1 MKATVMEIHKNYCIV
16 MTRDGQFLKHKT
28 AAGSVE
34 IGDEIVISKAVEVR
48 LGRLYARGFAIAAAV
63 VVVVVGGVFSYRYLN
78 KFYPVGGVR
87 ELAEAE
93 VEDKEVYQEAEAPA
107 EAEVTQDVEEE
118 AATVAAEFEESAV
131 DEIDEA
137 GGLMYEKDFVVEEG
151 IEVEE
156 FIIDDLRFK
165 YRIYESDGE
174 KQILISFINT
184 SASLSFTGSADII
197 LLSGDNI
204 LKELHIDLV
213 DLGPWE
219 EKEETVVYEEDASIL
234 RVRMNGGFN

>member
-16 MTRDGQFLKHKT
+16 MTKDGQFLKHKA

-34 IGDEIVISKAVEVR
+34 IGDEIVISKAPEVR

-63 VVVVVGGVFSYRYLN
+63 VVVVVGGVFSYRYLS

-87 ELAEAE
+87 ELAKAE
-93 VEDKEVYQEAEAPA
+93 VEDKEVYQAEAPA
-107 EAEVTQDVEEE
+107 EVAVTQEVGEE
-118 AATVAAEFEESAV
+118 ADMVAAEFEESAV
-131 DEIDEA
+131 DEINEA

-156 FIIDDLRFK
+156 FIIDDLSFK
-165 YRIYESDGE
+165 YETFESDGE
-174 KQILISFINT
+174 KQILISFKNT
-184 SASLSFTGSADII
+184 SGSLSFNGSADII
-197 LLSGDNI
+197 LLSGDSI

-219 EKEETVVYEEDASIL
+219 EKEETVVYEEGASIL
-234 RVRMNGGFN
+234 RIRMNGGFN

>member
-34 IGDEIVISKAVEVR
+34 IGDEIVISKVPEVR

-63 VVVVVGGVFSYRYLN
+63 VVVVVGGVFSYRYLS

-87 ELAEAE
+87 ELAKAE
-93 VEDKEVYQEAEAPA
+93 VEDKEVYQAEAPA
-107 EAEVTQDVEEE
+107 EVAVTQEVGEE
-118 AATVAAEFEESAV
+118 AAMVAVELEEGAV
-131 DEIDEA
+131 DEINEA
-137 GGLMYEKDFVVEEG
+137 GGLMYEKDFVIEES
-151 IEVEE
+151 IEAEE
-156 FIIDDLRFK
+156 FIIDDLCFRYETF
-165 YRIYESDGE
+165 ESDGE
-174 KQILISFINT
+174 KQILISFKNT
-184 SASLSFTGSADII
+184 SGSLSFTGSADII
-197 LLSGDNI
+197 LLSGDSI

-234 RVRMNGGFN
+234 RIRMNGGFN

>member
-16 MTRDGQFLKHKT
+16 MTKDGQFLKHKA

-34 IGDEIVISKAVEVR
+34 IGDEIVISKAPEVR

-63 VVVVVGGVFSYRYLN
+63 VVVVVGGVFSYRYLS

-87 ELAEAE
+87 ELAKAE
-93 VEDKEVYQEAEAPA
+93 VEDKEVYQAEAPA
-107 EAEVTQDVEEE
+107 EVAVTQEVGEE
-118 AATVAAEFEESAV
+118 ADMVAAEFEESAV
-131 DEIDEA
+131 DEINEA
-137 GGLMYEKDFVVEEG
+137 GGLMYEKDFVIEEG

-156 FIIDDLRFK
+156 FIIDDLCFK
-165 YRIYESDGE
+165 YEIFESDGE
-174 KQILISFINT
+174 KQILISFKNT
-184 SASLSFTGSADII
+184 SGSLSFTGSVDII
-197 LLSGDNI
+197 LLSGDSV

-234 RVRMNGGFN
+234 RIRVNGGFN

>member
-16 MTRDGQFLKHKT
+16 MTRDGQFLKHR
-28 AAGSVE
+28 AVAGSVE
-34 IGDEIVISKAVEVR
+34 IGDEIVISKIPEVR

-63 VVVVVGGVFSYRYLN
+63 VVVVVGGVFSYRYLS

-87 ELAEAE
+87 ELAKAE
-93 VEDKEVYQEAEAPA
+93 VEDKEVYQAEAPA
-107 EAEVTQDVEEE
+107 EVAVTQEVGEE
-118 AATVAAEFEESAV
+118 ADMVAVEFEEGAV
-131 DEIDEA
+131 DEINEA
-137 GGLMYEKDFVVEEG
+137 GGLMYEKDFVIEEG

-156 FIIDDLRFK
+156 FIIDDLCFK
-165 YRIYESDGE
+165 YETFESDGE
-174 KQILISFINT
+174 KQILISFKNT
-184 SASLSFTGSADII
+184 SGSLSFTGSADII

-234 RVRMNGGFN
+234 RIRMNGGFN

>member
-1 MKATVMEIHKNYCIV
+1 MKAIVMEIHKNYCIV

-63 VVVVVGGVFSYRYLN
+63 VVVVVGGVFSYRYIS
-78 KFYPVGGVR
+78 KFYPVRGVR

-93 VEDKEVYQEAEAPA
+93 VEDKEVYQEAAPA
-107 EAEVTQDVEEE
+107 EAVVTQDVEEE
-118 AATVAAEFEESAV
+118 TATVAVECEESAV
-131 DEIDEA
+131 DEVNEA
-137 GGLMYEKDFVVEEG
+137 GGLMHEKDFVIEEG

-156 FIIDDLRFK
+156 FIIDNLRFK
-165 YRIYESDGE
+165 YRIFESDGE
-174 KQILISFINT
+174 KQILISFKNT
-184 SASLSFTGSADII
+184 SASLSFTGSVDII

-219 EKEETVVYEEDASIL
+219 EKEETVVYEEDVSIL

>member
-16 MTRDGQFLKHKT
+16 MTRGGQFLKHKT

-87 ELAEAE
+87 ELAEAR
-93 VEDKEVYQEAEAPA
+93 VEDKEAYQAEAPA
-107 EAEVTQDVEEE
+107 EAEVTQEVGEE
-118 AATVAAEFEESAV
+118 AATVAVELEESAV
-131 DEIDEA
+131 DEINET
-137 GGLMYEKDFVVEEG
+137 GGLMYERDFVVEEG

-165 YRIYESDGE
+165 YETFESDE
-174 KQILISFINT
+174 KKQILISFTNT
-184 SASLSFTGSADII
+184 SANLSFNGSADII

-219 EKEETVVYEEDASIL
+219 EKEETVVHEEDASIL

>member
-1 MKATVMEIHKNYCIV
+1 MEINKNYCIV
-16 MTRDGQFLKHKT
+16 MTRDGQFLKHKA

-34 IGDEIVISKAVEVR
+34 IGDEIVISKVPEVR

-63 VVVVVGGVFSYRYLN
+63 VVVVVGGVFSYRYLS

-87 ELAEAE
+87 ELAKAE
-93 VEDKEVYQEAEAPA
+93 VEDKEVYQAEAPA
-107 EAEVTQDVEEE
+107 EVAVTQEVGEE
-118 AATVAAEFEESAV
+118 ADMVAAEFEESAV
-131 DEIDEA
+131 DEINEA

-165 YRIYESDGE
+165 YEIFESDGE
-174 KQILISFINT
+174 KQILISFKNT
-184 SASLSFTGSADII
+184 SGSLSFTGSADII

-234 RVRMNGGFN
+234 RIRMNGGFN

>member
-16 MTRDGQFLKHKT
+16 MTRDGQFLKHKI

-34 IGDEIVISKAVEVR
+34 IGDEIVISKAPEVR
-48 LGRLYARGFAIAAAV
+48 LGKLYARGFAIAAAV
-63 VVVVVGGVFSYRYLN
+63 VIVVVGGVFSYRYLS

-87 ELAEAE
+87 ELAEAK
-93 VEDKEVYQEAEAPA
+93 VEDKEVYQAEAPA
-107 EAEVTQDVEEE
+107 EAAVTQEVGEE
-118 AATVAAEFEESAV
+118 AATVAVELEESAV
-131 DEIDEA
+131 DEINEA
-137 GGLMYEKDFVVEEG
+137 GGLMYEKDFVIEEG

-156 FIIDDLRFK
+156 FIIDDLSFK

-174 KQILISFINT
+174 KQILISFKNT
-184 SASLSFTGSADII
+184 SANLSFTGSADII

-219 EKEETVVYEEDASIL
+219 EKEETVVYEEGASIL
-234 RVRMNGGFN
+234 HVRMNGGFN

>member
-1 MKATVMEIHKNYCIV
+1 MKATVMEIRKNYCII
-16 MTRDGQFLKHKT
+16 MTKDGQFLKHKA

-34 IGDEIVISKAVEVR
+34 IGDEIVISKAPEVR

-63 VVVVVGGVFSYRYLN
+63 VVVVVGGVFSYRYLS

-87 ELAEAE
+87 ELAKAE
-93 VEDKEVYQEAEAPA
+93 VEDKEVYQAEAPA
-107 EAEVTQDVEEE
+107 EVAVTQEVGEE
-118 AATVAAEFEESAV
+118 ADMVAAEFEESAV
-131 DEIDEA
+131 DEINEA

-156 FIIDDLRFK
+156 FIIDDLCFK
-165 YRIYESDGE
+165 YEIFESDGE
-174 KQILISFINT
+174 KQILISFKNT
-184 SASLSFTGSADII
+184 SGSLSFTGSADII

-234 RVRMNGGFN
+234 RIRMNGGFN

>member
-16 MTRDGQFLKHKT
+16 MTGDGQFLKHKT

-34 IGDEIVISKAVEVR
+34 IGDEIVISKAVEVK

-63 VVVVVGGVFSYRYLN
+63 VVVVVGGVFSYRYLS

-87 ELAEAE
+87 ELAEAG
-93 VEDKEVYQEAEAPA
+93 VEDKEAYQAEAPA
-107 EAEVTQDVEEE
+107 EAEVTQDAEEE
-118 AATVAAEFEESAV
+118 AATVAVEFEESAV
-131 DEIDEA
+131 DEINEA
-137 GGLMYEKDFVVEEG
+137 GGLMYEKNFVIEEG

-156 FIIDDLRFK
+156 FIIDDLCFK
-165 YRIYESDGE
+165 YETFERDVE
-174 KQILISFINT
+174 KQILISFTNT
-184 SASLSFTGSADII
+184 SASLSFNGSAEII
-197 LLSGDNI
+197 LLSGDSI

-234 RVRMNGGFN
+234 RVRIDGGFN

>member
-1 MKATVMEIHKNYCIV
+1 MKATVMEIHKNYCII

-48 LGRLYARGFAIAAAV
+48 LGRLYTRGFAIAAAV
-63 VVVVVGGVFSYRYLN
+63 VVVVVGGVFSYRYLS

-87 ELAEAE
+87 DLAEVG
-93 VEDKEVYQEAEAPA
+93 VEDKGAYQAEAPA
-107 EAEVTQDVEEE
+107 EAEVTQDVGEE
-118 AATVAAEFEESAV
+118 AAAVAVEFEESAV
-131 DEIDEA
+131 DEINEA
-137 GGLMYEKDFVVEEG
+137 GGLMYEKDFVVDEG

-165 YRIYESDGE
+165 YKIYESDGE
-174 KQILISFINT
+174 KQIFISFKNT
-184 SASLSFTGSADII
+184 SSNLSFTGSADII
-197 LLSGDNI
+197 LLSGDSI